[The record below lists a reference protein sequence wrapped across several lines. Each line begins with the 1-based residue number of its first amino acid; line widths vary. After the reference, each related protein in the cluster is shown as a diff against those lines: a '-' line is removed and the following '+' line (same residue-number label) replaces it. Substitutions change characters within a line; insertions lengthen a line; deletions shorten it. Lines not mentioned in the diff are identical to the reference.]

1 MPGVIAS
8 ILIIGVIALFVFL
21 IGRRMFIKK
30 NGIEAD
36 AVISDIKE
44 TPGESDDD
52 GNRTIHLI
60 YHVKYRTQDGT
71 EVEARLE
78 DEPEGLK
85 VGDPVKIKYLPNKPK
100 YVILSK

>member
-1 MPGVIAS
+1 MLGFVAAV
-8 ILIIGVIALFVFL
+8 LIIGVIALFVFL
-21 IGRRMFIKK
+21 IGRRLFIKK

-36 AVISDIKE
+36 AVISGVKE

-78 DEPEGLK
+78 DEPEGLA
-85 VGDPVKIKYLPNKPK
+85 VGDTVKIKYLPSKPT